1 MPVQYID
8 CEQNSPAWL
17 AARLGIPTAS
27 CFKDI
32 LAQAKNGTD
41 RKTRNTYMRK
51 LAGELV
57 TGRQMEN
64 FSNDDMARGH
74 AQEQDA
80 VDHYAFIRD
89 ADPVKVGFARNGR
102 AGASPDRLVGDNGLL
117 EIKTK
122 APHLMVE
129 LITGWDDTAPAEHK
143 AQCQGQLWVTE
154 REWVDVA
161 LFCPGMP
168 MPIARV
174 YRDELFIADLAR
186 EVRIFNEEL
195 DQMVEKVRA
204 FGQAAPALA
213 A

>member
-1 MPVQYID
+1 MPVQFID
-8 CEQNSPAWL
+8 CDQNSPEWL

-27 CFKDI
+27 AFKDV

-51 LAGELV
+51 LAGELI
-57 TGRQMEN
+57 TGRPAEN
-64 FSNDDMARGH
+64 FSNSDMERGH
-74 AQEQDA
+74 AQEPDA
-80 VDHYAFIRD
+80 VAHYAFLRD
-89 ADPVKVGFARNGR
+89 VDPVKVGFARNGR
-102 AGASPDRLVGDNGLL
+102 AGASPDRLIGDNGLL

-122 APHLMVE
+122 APHVMVE
-129 LITGWDDTAPAEHK
+129 LIEGWEDACPSEFK

-174 YRDELFIADLAR
+174 YRDELYIADLAR
-186 EVRIFNEEL
+186 EIRLFNEEL
-195 DQMVEKVRA
+195 DAMVERTRA
-204 FGQAAPALA
+204 FGRPTPALA